1 MPSVNPP
8 SELHVSPSLRSRY
21 LLAWARHGVFA
32 WTRSSAYRKFC
43 RRNRGAKLVA
53 DTRHDFKMLIEIG
66 DSVDNHIL
74 IDGEFEPLL
83 TRLIKEHSPTAH
95 TFVDVGCNIGYF
107 SCLFS
112 RWAAPDA
119 RCISIDANPSM
130 IERCQRNLLLN
141 DFRGAVCENVGVAAE
156 VGTLEFHVPE
166 NRHSLGSFGTVA
178 RGKGPQRSF
187 QVATRPLNDILLERG
202 LADVDILKIDIEG
215 FEPKLFQGLDV
226 AGKVKVNHIF
236 FEYCPA
242 NLAQCGFS
250 THDVWHF
257 PWWRSYRLS
266 YLDDDQDR
274 VVEFDDPSRIPAEV
288 ETVWAT
294 LR

>member
-1 MPSVNPP
+1 M
-8 SELHVSPSLRSRY
+8 
-21 LLAWARHGVFA
+21 
-32 WTRSSAYRKFC
+32 
-43 RRNRGAKLVA
+43 LVA
-53 DTRHDFKMLIEIG
+53 DTRHDFKMQVEIG

-83 TRLIKEHSPTAH
+83 TRLVKELSPKSKS
-95 TFVDVGCNIGYF
+95 FVDVGCNIGYF

-112 RWAAPDA
+112 RWAAAGA
-119 RCISIDANPSM
+119 RCLSIDANPAM
-130 IERCQRNLLLN
+130 IERCQRNLNLN
-141 DFRGAVCENVGVAAE
+141 EFRSAVCKNVGVAAE

-166 NRHSLGSFGTVA
+166 NRHSLGSFGSVA

-187 QVATRPLNDILLERG
+187 QVVTRPLNDILLDEN
-202 LADVDILKIDIEG
+202 LAEVDILKIDIEG

-226 AGKVKVNHIF
+226 GGRVKANHIF

-250 THDVWHF
+250 TEDVWRF
-257 PWWRSYRLS
+257 PWWKSYRLS
-266 YLDDDQDR
+266 YLDDDRGR
-274 VVEFDDPSRIPAEV
+274 VVEFDDPSRIPAAAEM
-288 ETVWAT
+288 VWAT